1 MTIIL
6 TVIVTITIIWAL
18 LATFGIC
25 NMLKEND
32 DLKQQIKIL
41 KIQNT
46 ELKKFR
52 DKENIGE

>member
-18 LATFGIC
+18 LATFGIG